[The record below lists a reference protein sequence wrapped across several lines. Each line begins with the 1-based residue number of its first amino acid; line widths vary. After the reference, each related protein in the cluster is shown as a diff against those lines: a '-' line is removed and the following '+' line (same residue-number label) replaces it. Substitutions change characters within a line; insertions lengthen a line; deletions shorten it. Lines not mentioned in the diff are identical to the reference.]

1 MERIGKWLDQVYL
14 GIDRRLKGW
23 LSLLVR
29 TGLAF
34 DQDEGPVVSRSINA
48 PSVRTPDELFTASG
62 KSMSHPG
69 WGADPLTPGQS
80 IGPVA
85 GGSRVRIIANPC
97 RVLVVGLLVSI

>member
-34 DQDEGPVVSRSINA
+34 DQDEGPVVSRSIA
-48 PSVRTPDELFTASG
+48 YYALFSIF
-62 KSMSHPG
+62 
-69 WGADPLTPGQS
+69 PL
-80 IGPVA
+80 
-85 GGSRVRIIANPC
+85 
-97 RVLVVGLLVSI
+97 LLVLMSVASRILDVEEAQQAIIELIGRILPSAV